1 MTCSLVVILI
11 FIEALVEEETL
22 IVRTAVHLFVSFV
35 SSVILIDLLFMLV
48 IEAIVFKLVH

>member
-11 FIEALVEEETL
+11 FIETLVEEETL

-35 SSVILIDLLFMLV
+35 SSVILIDFVLMLV